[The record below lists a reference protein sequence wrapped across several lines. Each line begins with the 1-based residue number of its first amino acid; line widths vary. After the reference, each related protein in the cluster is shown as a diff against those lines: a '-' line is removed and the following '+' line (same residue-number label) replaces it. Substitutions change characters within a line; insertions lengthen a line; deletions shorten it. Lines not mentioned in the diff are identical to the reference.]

1 MYNDDKETAASF
13 KYILLTPLFWIII
26 LDPLTFSFNTQILF
40 HWQRMSYQNAFPN
53 ENQIDVSLLAHV
65 RGHDAGLYI

>member
-1 MYNDDKETAASF
+1 
-13 KYILLTPLFWIII
+13 
-26 LDPLTFSFNTQILF
+26 
-40 HWQRMSYQNAFPN
+40 MSYQNAFPN